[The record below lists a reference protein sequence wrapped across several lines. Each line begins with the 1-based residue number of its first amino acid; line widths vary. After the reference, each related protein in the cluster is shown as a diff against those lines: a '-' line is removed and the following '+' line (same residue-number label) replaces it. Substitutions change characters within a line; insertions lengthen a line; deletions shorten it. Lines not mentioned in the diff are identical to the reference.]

1 MNSLRG
7 MRWIILSLY
16 DKEHCLFGAFS
27 RSVIR
32 EYGSLD
38 KLQSKLIHM
47 SIDLN
52 QPELPPIGFVAE
64 IDDEERRLLSGHG
77 EFLPVH
83 PDTNLIEEGQEQ
95 NSLYFI
101 ISGRLHVVTED
112 QGRRVLLGRLGPG
125 DLVGEVNV
133 FDPQKASA
141 TVAAMEFAQVWRM
154 DREAVDEVIRESP
167 IAAARLLFHIS
178 TQLSRRLRE
187 TNEKVTFI
195 RKTLGR
201 GTF

>member
-1 MNSLRG
+1 
-7 MRWIILSLY
+7 
-16 DKEHCLFGAFS
+16 
-27 RSVIR
+27 
-32 EYGSLD
+32 
-38 KLQSKLIHM
+38 M

-64 IDDEERRLLSGHG
+64 ISDEDRRLLSGHG

-83 PDTNLIEEGQEQ
+83 PDTNLIVEGEDQ

-101 ISGRLHVVTED
+101 ITGRLHVVTED
-112 QGRRVLLGRLGPG
+112 EGRRVLLGRLGPG
-125 DLVGEVNV
+125 ELVGEVNV

-141 TVAAMEFAQVWRM
+141 TVSALEFSQVWRM
-154 DREAVDEVIRESP
+154 DRDAVEELIQASP
-167 IAAARLLFHIS
+167 GAAARLLLHIS

-195 RKTLGR
+195 RKTIGR